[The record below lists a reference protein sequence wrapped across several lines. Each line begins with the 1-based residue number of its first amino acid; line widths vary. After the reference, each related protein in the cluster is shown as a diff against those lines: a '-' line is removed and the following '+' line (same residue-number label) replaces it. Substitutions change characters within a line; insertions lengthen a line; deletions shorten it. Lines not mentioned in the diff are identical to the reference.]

1 MSQTLILTFFQAFE
15 YVLVDQQ
22 AELVKELKVDI
33 LKFVK
38 DQNGNHVVQKA
49 VERIPTE
56 HISFIVDVFRGQ
68 THTLAVHTYG
78 CRVIQ
83 RILEHVSPEDH
94 AFMLQELHACTQ
106 ALIPDQYGNYVVQ
119 HIIEK
124 GRLEDKEK
132 AVKVVQAQLIQYCKH
147 KYASNVVET
156 AIEFGPKGQ
165 REAILAHLL
174 APINENS
181 NNTLPK
187 TQLAMMMTDQ
197 YGNYIIRK
205 RLVLS

>member
-1 MSQTLILTFFQAFE
+1 M
-15 YVLVDQQ
+15 
-22 AELVKELKVDI
+22 KELKVDI

-68 THTLAVHTYG
+68 THALAVHTYG

-94 AFMLQELHACTQ
+94 AFMLEELHVCTP

-124 GRLEDKEK
+124 GRTEDKVK

-156 AIEFGPKGQ
+156 AIEFGPKDQ

-174 APINENS
+174 APINENA

-197 YGNYIIRK
+197 YGNYIIR
-205 RLVLS
+205 